1 VRSDETDHKISIVA
15 SYILAYLA
23 EHPEARDG
31 LEGIMDWWLL
41 EQKIRYEMRVVKEAL
56 SELVEHRL
64 IIEEKADRRP
74 PVYHVNP
81 ERVGEV
87 KELARRPSRNP
98 AGGRTTY

>member
-1 VRSDETDHKISIVA
+1 VRSDETDEKISIVA

-41 EQKIRYEMRVVKEAL
+41 EQRIRYETRVVKEAL
-56 SELVEHRL
+56 SELVKNRL
-64 IIEEKADRRP
+64 IIEERADRMP

-81 ERVGEV
+81 ERVDEV
-87 KELARRPSRNP
+87 KELTGRPSGSP
-98 AGGRTTY
+98 AGRRRTY